1 MTDARRIALASGRA
15 GLSLLAA
22 GAAVALGAAALLVP
36 GPTVTPDV
44 TAITVTPDRSDQTLA
59 CPGGVFGLTPGDN
72 PQLTVAAMPR
82 LVTAGTGAT
91 VAALDGS
98 DALPSELPAET
109 PLVAADPPAVVTL
122 PVSAPDELVAAID
135 SVSVRTPDIFGFA
148 AAECAPASRT
158 GWLVGGDTTVG
169 RTSWVAVANP
179 GPVDATIDLAL
190 YGASGVITAPGT
202 TGIIV
207 PSGFQRVVAFDG
219 LAVDQTSP
227 IVSVTAR
234 AGSVTATLQ
243 TTTVRGL
250 EPGGLSVVTAAE
262 TAATRLVIPGVPI
275 IDPDSVQE
283 RATAVGPDLLP
294 TLRLL
299 APGEEGADVT
309 VRLVRA
315 GAVDAE
321 PEASVIPPILAA
333 LEGGTVL
340 DLPLPELPAGDW
352 AFLVDASAPVVAGVR
367 VSVVDA
373 DPDVLP
379 GPVGGVT
386 PSIDQHWISAS
397 PLLPDGITALG
408 TVGDLAGT
416 TARLH
421 LAAPADG
428 ATVDLDGRLIEVPA
442 GGAVSLPVAG
452 STPLRITIA
461 GGDVSASVSYRG
473 DAAIATTRILA
484 PRAATPPLVILPQ

>member
-1 MTDARRIALASGRA
+1 M
-15 GLSLLAA
+15 
-22 GAAVALGAAALLVP
+22 
-36 GPTVTPDV
+36 
-44 TAITVTPDRSDQTLA
+44 
-59 CPGGVFGLTPGDN
+59 
-72 PQLTVAAMPR
+72 
-82 LVTAGTGAT
+82 
-91 VAALDGS
+91 
-98 DALPSELPAET
+98 
-109 PLVAADPPAVVTL
+109 
-122 PVSAPDELVAAID
+122 
-135 SVSVRTPDIFGFA
+135 
-148 AAECAPASRT
+148 
-158 GWLVGGDTTVG
+158 
-169 RTSWVAVANP
+169 
-179 GPVDATIDLAL
+179 
-190 YGASGVITAPGT
+190 ITAPGT

-207 PSGFQRVVAFDG
+207 PSGFQRVVALDG

-397 PLLPDGITALG
+397 PLLPGGITALG

-421 LAAPADG
+421 LTAPADG
-428 ATVDLDGRLIEVPA
+428 ATVDLDGRIIDVPA